1 VTDADLA
8 RQGAALADG
17 LLAALP
23 GWAERAVARFRPDLA
38 AEGHRAGAEAAAAL
52 APRLRALLAA
62 DVDDQRSNPLA
73 IVRTAVAW
81 PAAVLA
87 AAGVPPVERDD
98 FERAHF
104 PDDDYGLTPMTFGD
118 VDPEVHEL
126 GIVWGAVKAHTHLQR
141 HKPAAAPVV
150 VFAPDLADRT
160 QIVNALPAATFVSKV
175 AGLTGAATGAIVL
188 VDLTRP
194 GLADVLVEVAAVARR
209 VVGFGPHVALD
220 QFAAP
225 GVELVARSK
234 FFRDPAAYGT
244 ADG

>member
-8 RQGAALADG
+8 RHGAALADG

-23 GWAERAVARFRPDLA
+23 GWGERVVTRFRPDLA
-38 AEGHRAGAEAAAAL
+38 DEGRRSGVEAAAAL
-52 APRLRALLAA
+52 APPLRALLAA

-73 IVRTAVAW
+73 IVRSAVTW
-81 PAAVLA
+81 PAAVLR
-87 AAGVPPVERDD
+87 AAGVAPPERDD
-98 FERAHF
+98 FDRAHF
-104 PDDDYGLTPMTFGD
+104 PDDEYGLTPMTFGD
-118 VDPEVHEL
+118 LGPEVQEL
-126 GIVWGAVKAHTHLQR
+126 GIVWGAAKAHTHLQR
-141 HKPAAAPVV
+141 HKPPAAVV

-160 QIVNALPAATFVSKV
+160 QIASALPKATFVSK
-175 AGLTGAATGAIVL
+175 AAALTGVATGAVVL

-194 GLADVLVEVAAVARR
+194 GLADVLGEVAVVARR

-220 QFAAP
+220 ELAVP